1 MNCANVGPAAAG
13 PVQLSP
19 PGQVPVAHTNV
30 VGLHPVRP
38 HILPLY
44 VGLRVAVAVKLGA
57 SENPP
62 RPPWAAGKKAGS
74 IVVVQLLKMFMVV
87 LWGRV
92 VSSEVRGGRV

>member
-1 MNCANVGPAAAG
+1 MVHT
-13 PVQLSP
+13 PVL
-19 PGQVPVAHTNV
+19 
-30 VGLHPVRP
+30 LHPVRP

-44 VGLRVAVAVKLGA
+44 VELRDRVELCPGA
-57 SENPP
+57 SEKPP
-62 RPPWAAGKKAGS
+62 MPPWAAGKKAGS